1 MKLPIKHSV
10 DRLRDVA
17 TDTLESGEQ
26 YLAAVV
32 IEPIGHTARR
42 DDFARNGILGGV
54 IGGAISKYQ
63 AKKDSEHL
71 GELAPANIQMG
82 NHGAIVA
89 DIKGISDSLDGD
101 VVGLWYLPYS
111 QNANFLADDVTFI
124 VHTATAPEGLQS
136 AVRTALAQVDPD
148 IAAYHFGTLERLLDD
163 TYAEDRFALLL
174 ISLFGVLGL
183 VLAAVGLY
191 GLLAFQVVRR
201 TREIGVRAALGA
213 QGGDIVALVL
223 RQAAGLVFAG
233 LGAGL
238 LAALALSRI
247 LQSQLHEVSSTD
259 PAAYLLAALVL
270 SIAALLACWLP
281 ARRASQVDPMVALR
295 SE

>member
-42 DDFARNGILGGV
+42 DDFARDGILGGV

-89 DIKGISDSLDGD
+89 ATDRRFLVFDRSLTGKPGDLLGSWPVAGITVETSIHHVGGGRVESLRF
-101 VVGLWYLPYS
+101 VLP
-111 QNANFLADDVTFI
+111 D
-124 VHTATAPEGLQS
+124 HT
-136 AVRTALAQVDPD
+136 
-148 IAAYHFGTLERLLDD
+148 
-163 TYAEDRFALLL
+163 
-174 ISLFGVLGL
+174 
-183 VLAAVGLY
+183 
-191 GLLAFQVVRR
+191 LLAG
-201 TREIGVRAALGA
+201 ECDYMLHGKDADALEN
-213 QGGDIVALVL
+213 
-223 RQAAGLVFAG
+223 
-233 LGAGL
+233 
-238 LAALALSRI
+238 ALS
-247 LQSQLHEVSSTD
+247 H
-259 PAAYLLAALVL
+259 AA
-270 SIAALLACWLP
+270 
-281 ARRASQVDPMVALR
+281 
-295 SE
+295 